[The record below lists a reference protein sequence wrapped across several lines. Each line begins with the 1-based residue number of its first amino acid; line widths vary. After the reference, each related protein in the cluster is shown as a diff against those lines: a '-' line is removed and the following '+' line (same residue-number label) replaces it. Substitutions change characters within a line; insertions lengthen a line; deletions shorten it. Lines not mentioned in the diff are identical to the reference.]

1 MGKICIIHFTSSGTD
16 TLPCSWPP
24 SPVPAANNQ
33 DPGTSLPCEADTQSH
48 PVDTDTS
55 SSDQFSDASSAYSE
69 TESEYER
76 QIKDLQCSTAQRR
89 AHVMELAK
97 DTEELIRKCNT
108 AQRRPCAT
116 NSAPDSDD
124 LFPDSDELGAKL
136 QQLEKEVALDEQH
149 YHRQRKRFANYSIR
163 QKNQAKVKSLAQS
176 VPNGPKKKSCR
187 K

>member
-1 MGKICIIHFTSSGTD
+1 
-16 TLPCSWPP
+16 
-24 SPVPAANNQ
+24 
-33 DPGTSLPCEADTQSH
+33 
-48 PVDTDTS
+48 
-55 SSDQFSDASSAYSE
+55 
-69 TESEYER
+69 
-76 QIKDLQCSTAQRR
+76 
-89 AHVMELAK
+89 MELAK